1 MSAGM
6 SVSRLRELLERRNV
20 AVAAWEA
27 TGRAEEDAAFEA
39 SVVAVEALDAVAS
52 EVLGPL
58 LDLYDAYGGTPFLG
72 TDCEADA
79 AFVRCL
85 EVLDT
90 STIVEVADAPELS
103 RGELS

>member
-6 SVSRLRELLERRNV
+6 SVGRLRELLERRNA

-27 TGRAEEDAAFEA
+27 TGCAEEDAAFEA
-39 SVVAVEALDAVAS
+39 SVVAVEALDAAVA

-58 LDLYDAYGGTPFLG
+58 LDLYDAYGATPFLG
-72 TDCEADA
+72 TDCEADE

-85 EVLDT
+85 EVLET
-90 STIVEVADAPELS
+90 STVVEVADAPELS
-103 RGELS
+103 REELS